1 MTTRKNNSQ
10 SILEKERSLE
20 HNYQS
25 AALLMQRLECNILV
39 QNHDVKV
46 HWIPKTDCFWY
57 QRTSNTVEELRNEYR
72 LVDAKAQ
79 VNQLA
84 FDHNTLA
91 QTLSQASGEEV
102 SESNLPITDIAFSLS
117 PLVVTF
123 TAFEKRW
130 QFDAV
135 SQACKSLVFELD
147 KTLGIHERLS
157 PDGKQIAFRRD
168 YNLWVKELATG
179 KETALTHDGEK
190 SYSYGD
196 GAAGWGHV
204 LPEWDLLQVEW
215 SADSKRLLTLQRDIR
230 DVKPQVKID
239 YIPDDSELR
248 PKIIEE
254 SYSIASDLHGGFNR
268 MVAID
273 VKSTSVIAADY
284 PPIAHEANLGQPFF
298 RGFFGNKGWWSAD
311 NKTAYFVDY
320 RRDNKSRSVVQ
331 FNTESG
337 ATRVLFTETTDTVF
351 KTHEAGFFKVCVDA
365 NELFWL
371 SNIDGWPHLYCYDFT
386 TGQLKN
392 QLTQGDWAVR
402 DIVHIDTVS
411 REVILTVGGR
421 VGGVDPYY
429 HEVVK
434 VNIDAGELI
443 PIASSNHD
451 YSSIVMS
458 PSGQYFTAT
467 RSRLDE
473 IPVCV
478 VFDTNDKE
486 VMIVETADITGLPE
500 GWHWPEPVAMK
511 AADGETAI
519 HGAIFRPSHFDLQK
533 KYPVLEY
540 TFYSNTDTISTP
552 KAAFTDGFGGQL
564 YWAIQAYA
572 ELGMIVVT
580 IDGRGTPH
588 RSKAFTDNSYGWAPS
603 TSNIDDRVSGIKQLA
618 ARYPS
623 MDLERV
629 GITGVRGNTQ
639 SLYALLEYPDFYKV
653 AVLCEMHDSRLIQAS
668 AALLMEEACA
678 DSSENPRHYKHHLH
692 KLTGKL
698 LIRHGMI
705 DIFNTVGGT
714 FRLIHELEKANKDF
728 DMLIMP
734 KQDVLPSNY
743 TTRRTWDYLVK
754 HLIGDEPPKEFVL
767 NTGFDD
773 L

>member
-1 MTTRKNNSQ
+1 MTRKDNSQ
-10 SILEKERSLE
+10 STLEKEQSIK

-25 AALLMQRLECNILV
+25 AALLMQRLECNTLV
-39 QNHDVKV
+39 QNHDVQV

-57 QRTSNTVEELRNEYR
+57 QRTSNTIGELCNEYR

-84 FDHNTLA
+84 FDHKILA

-102 SESNLPITDIAFSLS
+102 SERNLPITAIEFSLS
-117 PLVVTF
+117 PLMVRF

-135 SQACKSLVFELD
+135 SQTCKSIKFELAD
-147 KTLGIHERLS
+147 TLGIHELLS
-157 PDGKQIAFRRD
+157 PSGKKIAFRRD

-179 KETALTHDGEK
+179 KEKALTQDGEK
-190 SYSYGD
+190 SYSYAD
-196 GAAGWGHV
+196 AAAGWGDASSN
-204 LPEWDLLQVEW
+204 PLQVEW

-230 DVKPQVKID
+230 EIKPQVKID
-239 YIPDDSELR
+239 YIPDDGDMR

-254 SYSIASDLHGGFNR
+254 SYSIASDPHGGFNR
-268 MVAID
+268 ILAID
-273 VKSTSVIAADY
+273 VESTRATAADY
-284 PPIAHEANLGQPFF
+284 PPIAHDANVGHSFF
-298 RGFFGNKGWWSAD
+298 RGVFGDKGWWGSD

-320 RRDNKSRSVVQ
+320 KRNNKSRSLVQ
-331 FNTESG
+331 FNSDSG
-337 ATRVLFTETTDTVF
+337 ATRVLFTESTDTVF
-351 KTHEAGFFKVCVDA
+351 KTREAGFFKMCRDS

-371 SNIDGWPHLYCYDFT
+371 SNLDGCSHLYCYDFT
-386 TGQLKN
+386 TGELKK

-402 DIVHIDTVS
+402 DIVHINTVN

-434 VNIDAGELI
+434 VNIDTGELI

-451 YSSIVMS
+451 HSSIVMS
-458 PSGQYFTAT
+458 PSGQYFTTT
-467 RSRLDE
+467 RSRLNE
-473 IPVCV
+473 TPACV
-478 VFDTNDKE
+478 VFSCDGTE
-486 VMIVETADITGLPE
+486 RVVETADITGLPK
-500 GWHWPEPVAMK
+500 GWHWPEPVAMT

-519 HGAIFRPSHFDLQK
+519 YGAIFRPSHFDPNK
-533 KYPVLEY
+533 KYPVLEH
-540 TFYSNTDTISTP
+540 TFYCNTDDISTP
-552 KAAFTDGFGGQL
+552 KQAFNDGLGGDM
-564 YWAIQAYA
+564 YWAMQAYA
-572 ELGMIVVT
+572 ELGMIAVA
-580 IDGRGTPH
+580 IDGRGTLF
-588 RSKAFTDNSYGWAPS
+588 RNKAFSDDSYGWAPS

-618 ARYPS
+618 TRYPS

-653 AVLCEMHDSRLIQAS
+653 GVLCEMHDSRLIQAS